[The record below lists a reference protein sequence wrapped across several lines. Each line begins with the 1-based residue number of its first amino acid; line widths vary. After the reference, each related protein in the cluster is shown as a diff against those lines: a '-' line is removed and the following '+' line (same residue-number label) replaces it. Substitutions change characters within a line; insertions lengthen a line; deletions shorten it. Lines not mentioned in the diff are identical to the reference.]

1 MSALEAQSLSARLPR
16 TLTVDASTGDTLVP
30 VAPDVADEFGK
41 HPRTIKRWARD
52 PKLNFPK
59 LVAING
65 RLYASRKALEAWKTE
80 MLATAIVAAA

>member
-1 MSALEAQSLSARLPR
+1 MSAVETQNLTAHPPR
-16 TLTVDASTGDTLVP
+16 MITVDANTGDTLVP

-65 RLYASRKALEAWKTE
+65 RLS
-80 MLATAIVAAA
+80 AIS